1 MSEFVSEVDDKNF
14 EQEVLKADKPV
25 LVDFWAEWCG
35 PCLALAP
42 TVANVAQ
49 SYDGKAK
56 VVKLNVDF
64 SNETAMRYGIR
75 GIPTLILFNKGSEAS
90 RIVGMTSKEKIA
102 SMIDTALNANALSA

>member
-1 MSEFVSEVDDKNF
+1 MSEFIKEVDDKNF
-14 EQEVLKADKPV
+14 EQEVLKANQPV

-42 TVANVAQ
+42 TVENVAQ
-49 SYDGKAK
+49 SYNGKAK

-90 RIVGMTSKEKIA
+90 RIVGMTSKDNIA
-102 SMIDTALNANALSA
+102 RMIDTALGA